1 MSIKV
6 VTDST
11 CDLPES
17 IVTAYDITVIP
28 CYINLGGKSYLDGLE
43 LSRQDFYTRLPGC
56 ETPPTTSAPGVG
68 TFVQTY
74 ETLAAAGTSAVISI
88 HVSANLSNIV
98 NVAELASQ
106 ATDAVPVTVIDSGQL
121 TLGTGLL
128 VLAAAQAAA
137 GGGSVA
143 DILTLVR
150 AKASQTFS
158 FAALDTLE
166 YLRRS
171 GRVSRI
177 QFGLGTWLQ
186 IKPLLKMHDGDLTLE
201 RVRTRKKALERL
213 VSMVNDLGPLEQ
225 LAVVHTHAPRRAEAL
240 RHQAQHLFPR
250 EEAPLSAEVTPAIG
264 AHVGPGAVGLVA
276 MRKDV

>member
-11 CDLPES
+11 CDLPAS
-17 IVTAYDITVIP
+17 IVTAYDITVLP
-28 CYINLGGKSYLDGLE
+28 CYINLGETSYLDGVE
-43 LSRQDFYTRLPGC
+43 LSRQEFYTRLPGC
-56 ETPPTTSAPGVG
+56 ETPPTTSAPGIG
-68 TFVQTY
+68 IFVQAY
-74 ETLAAAGTSAVISI
+74 ETLAAAGASEVISI
-88 HVSANLSNIV
+88 HVSASLSNIV
-98 NVAELASQ
+98 NIAELASE

-137 GGGSVA
+137 GGGSAA

-150 AKASQTFS
+150 AKAPQIFS

-186 IKPLLKMHDGDLTLE
+186 IKPLLKMHNGNLTLE

-213 VSMVNDLGPLEQ
+213 VSLVDDLGPLEQ
-225 LAVVHTHAPRRAEAL
+225 LAVVHTHAPQRAEAL
-240 RHQAQHLFPR
+240 RHQARHLFPGG
-250 EEAPLSAEVTPAIG
+250 EAPLSAEVTPAIG